1 MKKTFVLSSLFCV
14 LFIPL
19 LATPAT
25 KVSLSIAIEN
35 ACVITVE
42 TQEGLMFTIENSNT
56 GKIYGLVPV
65 ILDAE
70 TGAIKIEIYDIG
82 NTNAPQLTEKLVSLS
97 KASLRTEK
105 TDTKFNIQTVSVANN
120 SNNGIM
126 ATSGSGDGNCCL
138 MCAGGF
144 RVCGGRVTC
153 DGKCCTT
160 PGFQD
165 CPPVIQPPG
174 REG

>member
-1 MKKTFVLSSLFCV
+1 MKRLFVLATLFCV
-14 LFIPL
+14 ISAFSLF
-19 LATPAT
+19 ATPAS
-25 KVSLSIAIEN
+25 KVSLSVAIEN

-42 TQEGLMFTIENSNT
+42 IQEGLMFTIENPST

-70 TGAIKIEIYDIG
+70 TGAVKIEIYDIE
-82 NTNAPQLTEKLVSLS
+82 NMNAPQLTEKLVSLS

-105 TDTKFNIQTVSVANN
+105 TDTKFNIQTVSVAS
-120 SNNGIM
+120 SNNVTM
-126 ATSGSGDGNCCL
+126 AASGSGDGDCCL